1 VENILNNI
9 IEERKRQDEK
19 WGIRDQHPCVWL
31 TILSEEIGE
40 IAKEICDSGFKTD
53 NLGDNYRNELIQSA
67 AVLVAMIQNFD
78 NEKEKN
84 K

>member
-1 VENILNNI
+1 MENILNDI
-9 IEERKRQDEK
+9 KKERDRQDEK
-19 WGIRDQHPCVWL
+19 WGLQEHHPCVWL

-40 IAKEICDSGFKTD
+40 ISKEICDSGFRTED
-53 NLGDNYRNELIQSA
+53 LDDNYRNELIQSA

>member
-1 VENILNNI
+1 MDNILNDI
-9 IEERKRQDEK
+9 KKERDRQDKK
-19 WGIRDQHPCVWL
+19 WGLQEHHPCVWL

-40 IAKEICDSGFKTD
+40 VAKEICDSGFRTD
-53 NLGDNYRNELIQSA
+53 NLSDNYRNELIQSA

-78 NEKEKN
+78 NEKEKI